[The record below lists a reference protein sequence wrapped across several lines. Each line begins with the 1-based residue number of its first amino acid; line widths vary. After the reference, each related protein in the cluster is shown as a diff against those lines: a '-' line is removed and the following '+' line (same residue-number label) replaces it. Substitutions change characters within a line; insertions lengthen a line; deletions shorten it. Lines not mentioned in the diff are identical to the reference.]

1 MGTSAQGKD
10 FSSYQA
16 PVTSADLDGLAFSFT
31 KATEGPGVTDP
42 HFTANWATIKAKG
55 IHRGAYHE
63 LWSAGSAPV
72 ASQAAHF
79 LATVKAAGLERGD
92 MLAVVA
98 SDYGGVT
105 GAEVKAWCDIVAAAC
120 PGCKVLV
127 YSDLST
133 LAALTSCTGYPLWAA
148 WPSGTAPESV
158 APWDRWTFWQWG
170 SPGGVDC
177 DAFNGTPEE
186 LTAWLGSVAAPAPAP
201 AANWTEK
208 LVNELPQITTGSANA
223 NAVRTVQG
231 LCGARGH
238 AVPVDGSFGP
248 VTEAAV
254 RDVQAAAKVT
264 VDGIV
269 GPVTWGALL
278 GV

>member
-16 PVTSADLDGLAFSFT
+16 PVTSPDLDGLAFSFT
-31 KATEGPGVTDP
+31 KATEGPADTDP

-79 LATVKAAGLERGD
+79 LAVVKAAGLERGD

-98 SDYGGVT
+98 SDYAGVT
-105 GAEVKAWCDIVAAAC
+105 DAEVRAFCDIVAAAS
-120 PGCKVLV
+120 PGCPVLV

-133 LAALTSCTGYPLWAA
+133 LPALTSCTGYPLWVA
-148 WPSGTAPESV
+148 WPSDTAPESV
-158 APWDRWTFWQWG
+158 APWDRWTLWQWG
-170 SPGGVDC
+170 SPGGVDH
-177 DAFNGTPEE
+177 DAYNGDEAE
-186 LTAWLGSVAAPAPAP
+186 LTAWLGTAAPVPAP
-201 AANWTEK
+201 ANWTEK
-208 LVNELPQITTGSANA
+208 IVTELPQISAGSKNEA
-223 NAVRTVQG
+223 AVRTVQG
-231 LCGARGH
+231 LCVARGH
-238 AVPVDGSFGP
+238 NITVDGSFGP
-248 VTEAAV
+248 ATQAAV

-269 GPVTWGALL
+269 GPLTWPVLL
-278 GV
+278 GL